1 MGQPLTEKPA
11 DPQPTLW
18 PEDDVPPSNDGV
30 YILLAHKQRAREHGK
45 VKETTAFTAKEDN
58 ASETWF
64 RSPTF
69 DQRTVD
75 RIKRIQFCTQ
85 AYEKGGSVPPS
96 GLPNTW
102 FELAIVA
109 GADRNTARKEKEEGF
124 QKEEGPRKVKE
135 VVLTWKSHGVMPG
148 GNGKFLE
155 ARGQSFGKD
164 SDLVQ
169 SLKKGDSIAVRLH
182 VRFKGWEINAQKG
195 YLVIELGHPEAK
207 TGVEFGSF
215 AADAAK
221 MDALC
226 RDLNEMMYP
235 DTVKQPHLPE
245 GTFAAW
251 QRDAVTKAPLRVL
264 ALDGG
269 GVRGLAS
276 LRILDKVMTKA
287 YGNNYEHP
295 DGCSSQCAH
304 ERKCIIPSQIFDMI
318 AGTSTGG
325 LIAIMLGRLGLGVK
339 KCLALYKKNM
349 PIIFPPGKWEWINGW
364 KRTFDGVWN
373 GKQWDHTILESVIKE
388 IIEAR
393 FPDEKSPMEVPLMNG
408 VGPKFMGKARC
419 KVFVTAVS
427 KKGTNNHG
435 PVLLRSYVNPTLGC
449 NVPTVKLWEAC
460 RATSAAPGYFK
471 DITVKCDITKEQYTF
486 VDGGLLANNPLGW
499 VWNEILT
506 TYGPYRSTSCF
517 LSIGTGVSP
526 DTVLPDLNVSNIKG
540 AASALASILTNTEM
554 PNIMFRSL
562 INHFAPSTG
571 ILKYFRFSV
580 ADSLSYDD
588 FFEDHGERDIRLEG
602 VYGFRKEVDH
612 GSTGVVRQAKLD
624 EATKQSLDKIDAQVE
639 AYINGDKALRVVIAC
654 AAALNPKDKKRI
666 LSEDKVVG
674 AKVEAALG
682 RVHPEK
688 PVVMEAVVPV
698 PAVDPPAPVLVAP
711 VHQVD

>member
-11 DPQPTLW
+11 DQQPTLW
-18 PEDDVPPSNDGV
+18 PEDDG
-30 YILLAHKQRAREHGK
+30 REHGQ
-45 VKETTAFTAKEDN
+45 VKEKTTFTAKEDN

-96 GLPNTW
+96 GLRNTW

-109 GADRNTARKEKEEGF
+109 GDDRNTPRKDKEEVP
-124 QKEEGPRKVKE
+124 QKEEGPRK
-135 VVLTWKSHGVMPG
+135 
-148 GNGKFLE
+148 
-155 ARGQSFGKD
+155 ARGHSFGKD

-169 SLKKGDSIAVRLH
+169 SLKKGDLIAVRLH
-182 VRFKGWEINAQKG
+182 VRFKDWELNAQKG
-195 YLVIELGHPEAK
+195 YLIIGLGHPEAK
-207 TGVEFGSF
+207 TGVEFGSY

-235 DTVKQPHLPE
+235 DTKTQPHLPE
-245 GTFAAW
+245 GTFAPW

-276 LRILDKVMTKA
+276 LRILDKVITKA
-287 YGNNYEHP
+287 YGDDYEV
-295 DGCSSQCAH
+295 DGGCSSQCTH
-304 ERKCIIPSQIFDMI
+304 EKKCIIPSQVFDMI

-339 KCLALYKKNM
+339 KCLALYKENM
-349 PIIFPPGKWEWINGW
+349 PVIFPPGAWYDNV
-364 KRTFDGVWN
+364 KRSVDTNWN
-373 GKQWDHTILESVIKE
+373 GKQWDHTILEGVIKN
-388 IIEAR
+388 IIKAR
-393 FPDEKSPMEVPLMNG
+393 FPDDTKPMEVPLMNG
-408 VGPKFMGKARC
+408 VGPKFLGKARC

-427 KKGTNNHG
+427 KKGTNNHA

-449 NVPTVKLWEAC
+449 NVPNVKLWEAC
-460 RATSAAPGYFK
+460 RATSAAPRYFK
-471 DITVKCDITKEQYTF
+471 DITVKCDFTKEEYTF
-486 VDGGLLANNPLGW
+486 VDGGLLANSPLGW

-517 LSIGTGVSP
+517 LSIGTGVSA
-526 DTVLPDLNVSNIKG
+526 DTLLQDLNLFNVKG
-540 AASALASILTNTEM
+540 GANALASILTNTEM
-554 PNIMFRSL
+554 PSIMFRSL
-562 INHFAPSTG
+562 INHFALSTG

-580 ADSLSYDD
+580 ADSLSYDN
-588 FFEDHGERDIRLEG
+588 FFEDHGERKTKREG
-602 VYGFRKEVDH
+602 ILRRKVDA
-612 GSTGVVRQAKLD
+612 GSTGIVKQAELD
-624 EATKQSLDKIDAQVE
+624 EATEDALEKIETQVD
-639 AYINGDKALRVVIAC
+639 AYINGDKAMKAVIAC
-654 AAALNPKDKKRI
+654 AAALNPEDKRRI
-666 LSEDKVVG
+666 LSGDEGVA
-674 AKVEAALG
+674 AKVDAALG

-698 PAVDPPAPVLVAP
+698 PAVDAPAPVLVSP
-711 VHQVD
+711 VHQLD